1 MLQKKNYDL
10 YEEYDYN
17 SGDFSGDNM
26 DNEPKFSGEWRNEII
41 SEVKIIG
48 KRIKNRA
55 VEKIK
60 EKFEEQE

>member
-17 SGDFSGDNM
+17 SGDFSGNNM
-26 DNEPKFSGEWRNEII
+26 DNEPKFSEEWRNEII
-41 SEVKIIG
+41 SKVKIRIE
-48 KRIKNRA
+48 RIKNSA

>member
-1 MLQKKNYDL
+1 MNRKKLKKL

>member
-1 MLQKKNYDL
+1 
-10 YEEYDYN
+10 
-17 SGDFSGDNM
+17 M

-48 KRIKNRA
+48 KRIKNRT

-60 EKFEEQE
+60 EKIEEQE

>member
-1 MLQKKNYDL
+1 
-10 YEEYDYN
+10 
-17 SGDFSGDNM
+17 M
-26 DNEPKFSGEWRNEII
+26 DNEPKFSGECRNEII